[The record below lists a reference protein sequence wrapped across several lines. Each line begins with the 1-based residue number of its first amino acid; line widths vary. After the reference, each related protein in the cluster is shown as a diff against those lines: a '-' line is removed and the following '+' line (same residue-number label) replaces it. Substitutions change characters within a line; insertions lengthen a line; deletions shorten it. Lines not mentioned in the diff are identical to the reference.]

1 MKPRPAWVNPL
12 TVILLCLALIGI
24 SRFLFASGF
33 GLYEDDYTRIP
44 RALSMSGAD
53 LQREIITSFS
63 GFVDHGK
70 PMHPTVI
77 YSLAMLGAA
86 MNGVRGIYLIAF
98 LVICVNAV
106 LFFLLMKRIASIR
119 FAGLA
124 AISYA
129 VFSADITQA
138 FLTHA
143 LGLQTALTFL
153 LLAFLAYTANR
164 KVLAY
169 IFVLALLLTY
179 ETPYFVFLAAPI
191 LLDRTWGKRTVRSFL
206 QNALVLGI
214 MLFAVILIRAG
225 IEETR
230 ISGLTFPE
238 VITIPLSHMI
248 QGPIVSVATYVYRP
262 YQALISMPAWTYLG
276 LTPVFLIIAWVI
288 FRISP
293 GEQSTPRSL
302 RSAEAPRGQPGFKQ
316 ASKIDNLRRWIQ
328 EGELDLHLLFS
339 GLMMLVLAYPL
350 TFTVRAYALSG
361 RDTRVHLAAALGAAM
376 LWAWLGNRA
385 LAWFTKHRS
394 AWVGYSLLSLVFTLL
409 VGFGIL
415 VQADMVRAWNLQ
427 RELWGSIIEYAPD
440 VEEGTVILIDPAGL
454 TDTWAIDANTW
465 AMPQILPYLFQ
476 YPPTWEAIPAVHRLL
491 PDWQI
496 RSLWNSEELKAVDF
510 QWQYVVT
517 DWERTVIL
525 ETKKDQVSGR
535 LESLELNGERFSL
548 KPYDPAHLVFRANT
562 LYDDFF
568 E

>member
-1 MKPRPAWVNPL
+1 MKTRPAWVTPL
-12 TVILLCLALIGI
+12 TIILLCLALIGI

-44 RALSMSGAD
+44 RALSMSSAD
-53 LQREIITSFS
+53 LAREVSSAFS

-77 YSLAMLGAA
+77 YSLAILGAA
-86 MNGVRGIYLIAF
+86 INGVQGIYLIAY
-98 LVICVNAV
+98 LVVGLNAV
-106 LFFLLMKRIASIR
+106 LFFLLMKRISSIR

-124 AISYA
+124 GISFA

-153 LLAFLAYTANR
+153 LLAFLAYAANR

-169 IFVLALLLTY
+169 LFVLALLLTY
-179 ETPYFVFLAAPI
+179 ETPFFVFMAAPI
-191 LLDRTWGKRTVRSFL
+191 LLDRSWGKRTVRSFL

-214 MLFAVILIRAG
+214 MLLVIILIRARV
-225 IEETR
+225 EETR

-248 QGPIVSVATYVYRP
+248 QGPIASLATYVYRP
-262 YQALISMPAWTYLG
+262 YQAFTSLPAKTYLG
-276 LTPVFLIIAWVI
+276 LLPVFLIIAWVI
-288 FRISP
+288 FRISM
-293 GEQSTPRSL
+293 GEQSPPRSL
-302 RSAEAPRGQPGFKQ
+302 RSLEEQRDRSGFTQ
-316 ASKIDNLRRWIQ
+316 ASNIEKLRRWIQ
-328 EGELDLHLLFS
+328 DGEFDLHLFIS

-376 LWAWLGNRA
+376 LWAWLGNRV
-385 LAWFTKHRS
+385 LAWFSKHIS
-394 AWVGYSLLSLVFTLL
+394 AWLGSALLSAGFTLL
-409 VGFGIL
+409 VGFGLL

-427 RELWGSIIEYAPD
+427 RELWGSIVEYAPD

-465 AMPQILPYLFQ
+465 AMPQILSYLFQ
-476 YPPTWEAIPAVHRLL
+476 YPTTWEAQPAVHRLL
-491 PDWQI
+491 PDWRI
-496 RSLWNSEELKAVDF
+496 RSLWNSQELKAVDF

-517 DWERTVIL
+517 DWDHTVIL
-525 ETKKDQVSGR
+525 ETTKDQVSGR
-535 LESLELNGERFSL
+535 LESVELNDERFLL
-548 KPYDPAHLVFRANT
+548 KPYDPAHPVFRANT
-562 LYDDFF
+562 LYDEFF

>member
-1 MKPRPAWVNPL
+1 MKTRSAWVTPL
-12 TVILLCLALIGI
+12 TIILLCLALIGI

-53 LQREIITSFS
+53 LVREVITAFS

-77 YSLAMLGAA
+77 YSLAILGAA
-86 MNGVRGIYLIAF
+86 INGVQGIYLIAY
-98 LVICVNAV
+98 LVVGLNAV
-106 LFFLLMKRIASIR
+106 LFFLLMKRISSIR

-124 AISYA
+124 GISFA

-153 LLAFLAYTANR
+153 LLAFLAYAANR

-191 LLDRTWGKRTVRSFL
+191 LLDRSWGKRTVRSFL
-206 QNALVLGI
+206 QNALVLGM
-214 MLFAVILIRAG
+214 MLLVIILIRARV
-225 IEETR
+225 EETR

-248 QGPIVSVATYVYRP
+248 QGPIASLATYVYRP
-262 YQALISMPAWTYLG
+262 YQAFISLPAKIYPG
-276 LTPVFLIIAWVI
+276 LLPVFLIIAWAI
-288 FRISP
+288 FRIST
-293 GEQSTPRSL
+293 GEQSPPPAL
-302 RSAEAPRGQPGFKQ
+302 RSPEEQRDRPGFPQ
-316 ASKIDNLRRWIQ
+316 ASKIEKLRRWIQ
-328 EGELDLHLLFS
+328 DGEFDLHLFIS

-376 LWAWLGNRA
+376 LWAWLGNRV
-385 LAWFTKHRS
+385 LAWFTKHLS
-394 AWVGYSLLSLVFTLL
+394 AWLGSALLSAGFTLL
-409 VGFGIL
+409 VGFGLL

-427 RELWGSIIEYAPD
+427 RELWGSIVEYAPD

-465 AMPQILPYLFQ
+465 AMPQILSYLFQ
-476 YPPTWEAIPAVHRLL
+476 YPTTWEAQPAVHRLL
-491 PDWQI
+491 PDWRL
-496 RSLWNSEELKAVDF
+496 RSLWNSQELKAVDF

-517 DWERTVIL
+517 DWDQTVIL
-525 ETKKDQVSGR
+525 ETTKDQVSGR
-535 LESLELNGERFSL
+535 LESVELDGERFSL
-548 KPYDPAHLVFRANT
+548 KPYDPAHPAFRANT
-562 LYDDFF
+562 LYDEFF